1 MTAESE
7 QPILTV
13 VAGTPTEEELAAVIA
28 VFAARPAV
36 SAKPRKQFNLWARRS
51 RFTRPVQRP
60 GYGAWRGSMLPR

>member
-1 MTAESE
+1 MSTESE
-7 QPILTV
+7 QPLLKV

-36 SAKPRKQFNLWARRS
+36 SEKPRRQFSLWARRS

-60 GYGAWRGSMLPR
+60 GYGAWRGSMMPR